1 MTNKIHTRVSK
12 LELTIG
18 LLEEHLRIFGHLITP
33 NPLKFI
39 KNQINA
45 YKRELQIRKDYQ
57 T

>member
-1 MTNKIHTRVSK
+1 MINKIHTRVSK

-39 KNQINA
+39 KNQIST

>member
-1 MTNKIHTRVSK
+1 MINKIHKRVSK

-39 KNQINA
+39 KNQINT